1 VTLHRTGRSA
11 PRFGAHA
18 AAIASGPLL
27 VLLVALVAH
36 AHDFWLVPDPF
47 QVAEGGTIEV
57 LGQTSSRFPT
67 SEAAVALERVVDAR
81 IVAANGEARVTDLSH
96 RGKSL
101 LLRHRPSAP
110 GQYVIGV
117 ALVPRS
123 GRDGVARFRRYLE
136 LEGAPGEAARLERE
150 GLLQGKDSV
159 SRRTSKYAKTL
170 AQVGRGGPR
179 AFSRAAGQPLEFMPA
194 TDPASL
200 RVGDTLTLR
209 LMYAGRAVAGIEA
222 HAGAV
227 DWPTAD
233 GAEPPR
239 PQDVHATADAQG
251 VFRLPITRAGLW
263 NIRTIYVVPG
273 AAGSGADWDTH
284 WATFVFQVGDVGT
297 RRATGQGTA
306 QASDSAAAVA
316 TVEQFHR
323 ALANGDSLGALAL
336 MTDDVVVL
344 ESGGFENRAE
354 FRSHHLSADI
364 EFARATRSERQVRD
378 VTVRSDAAWVSST
391 SSVQGE
397 FRGRAVN
404 SMGAELVVLVR
415 TPSGWRISAIHWSS
429 RARRG

>member
-1 VTLHRTGRSA
+1 MTLHRTRPSA
-11 PRFGAHA
+11 PHRGTRA
-18 AAIASGPLL
+18 AAMMSGPLL
-27 VLLVALVAH
+27 VLLLALTAH

-67 SEAAVALERVVDAR
+67 SEAAVAVERVADAR
-81 IVAANGEARVTDLSH
+81 VVGANGESRVTDLSH

-123 GRDGVARFRRYLE
+123 GRDAVAGFRRYLE

-150 GLLQGKDSV
+150 GLLRGRDSV
-159 SRRTSKYAKTL
+159 SRRTIKYAKTL

-179 AFSRAAGQPLEFMPA
+179 AFARPAGQPLEFVPA

-209 LMYAGRAVAGIEA
+209 LTYAGRAVAGIEA
-222 HAGAV
+222 HAGAA
-227 DWPTAD
+227 DWPIAD

-239 PQDVHATADAQG
+239 PQDVHLTADARG

-284 WATFVFQVGDVGT
+284 WATFVFHVGDGGT
-297 RRATGQGTA
+297 RSAPGRGSAH
-306 QASDSAAAVA
+306 ASDSAAAVA

-323 ALANGDSLGALAL
+323 ALANGDNLAALAL

-344 ESGGFENRAE
+344 ESGGFETRAE
-354 FRSHHLSADI
+354 YRSDHLGADI
-364 EFARATRSERQVRD
+364 EFARATRSERRVRN
-378 VTVRSDAAWVSST
+378 VTVRGDAAWVSST
-391 SSVQGE
+391 SSAQGE

-404 SMGAELVVLVR
+404 SMGAELAVLVR